1 MRRITLLIA
10 TVLLSAP
17 LAANADLILEW
28 EFTDTLG
35 SGGTV
40 SGTIAGL
47 VEGSNDGTGLMITVD
62 STPTGEL
69 TGSDWNF
76 LETAWGGDAFTV
88 LLGEVIFADALF
100 QRQGSTNDLLFFG
113 GFGAFFP
120 QLADYNDGNPNW
132 AAPEGQTAFTSVPEP
147 GTLALLVIGLFGMGL
162 ARRRK
167 KV

>member
-1 MRRITLLIA
+1 MRQIRLMIAALLVI
-10 TVLLSAP
+10 SP

-28 EFTDTLG
+28 EFTDTIG

-40 SGTIAGL
+40 SGMIAGL
-47 VEGSNDGTGLMITVD
+47 LEGSNDGTGLMITVD

-88 LLGEVIFADALF
+88 LLGEVVFADALF

-132 AAPEGQTAFTSVPEP
+132 AAPDGQTAFTPVPEP
-147 GTLALLVIGLFGMGL
+147 GTLALLGTGLLGMAL
-162 ARRRK
+162 MRRRK